1 MGIIIRQPETEK
13 EWQEYYDLRYRI
25 LREPLNQPLGSE
37 RNEGDSDGIHFALYD
52 DSEIKAIARLD
63 QVAENIS
70 QVRFVAVAIN
80 SQEKGFGR
88 KIMEEAE
95 SKAIELGNT
104 TMILHAR
111 DYAVDFYLKLNY
123 KLIEPSY
130 KLFDVLQHFLMEK
143 ELRTSAINQ
152 QTFST
157 HPD

>member
-1 MGIIIRQPETEK
+1 MGIIIRQPETDL
-13 EWQEYYDLRYRI
+13 EWDAYYTLRFNV
-25 LREPLNQPLGSE
+25 LRKPLNQPLGSE
-37 RNEGDSDGIHFALYD
+37 RNEGDPAGIHFALYD

-63 QVAENIS
+63 QAGGNIA

-80 SQEKGFGR
+80 SHGKGYGK
-88 KIMEEAE
+88 KIMEEVE
-95 SKAIELGNT
+95 RKAQELGNSK
-104 TMILHAR
+104 MILHAR
-111 DYAVDFYLKLNY
+111 DYAVDFYLKIGYL
-123 KLIEPSY
+123 LIEPSY